1 MEATLNVDDFPS
13 ILGVI
18 CNYISGFTKNGN
30 FSSSKTR
37 PEEESF
43 ENDEVELLIAM
54 VGILGNLTGSKVVR
68 HTVKAYKL
76 GHKVHWTQ
84 PDTFLFC

>member
-1 MEATLNVDDFPS
+1 MIVKSQRDRIELV
-13 ILGVI
+13 
-18 CNYISGFTKNGN
+18 
-30 FSSSKTR
+30 TR
-37 PEEESF
+37 PDHHQEEESF

-76 GHKVHWTQ
+76 GHKVIGNNRI
-84 PDTFLFC
+84 LFFF

>member
-54 VGILGNLTGSKVVR
+54 GGILGNLTGSKVLR

-76 GHKVHWTQ
+76 GHKVIGNNRI
-84 PDTFLFC
+84 LFFF